1 MAPTLQE
8 AQRTERPK
16 STARESTLA
25 GVVVVVF
32 GVVEVV
38 IVLVR
43 VAVVEFVLAV
53 VVAVV
58 VADVLGVDAVAVV
71 VVVVLLSRAAREA
84 AFCAS
89 SLALAASRLA
99 VMLSRAVTTLLQLVQ
114 ITPNDTAASRATME
128 WFFILVLLLFRLG
141 LVSAVGR
148 RNRPERSL
156 YYGHKVG

>member
-1 MAPTLQE
+1 M
-8 AQRTERPK
+8 
-16 STARESTLA
+16 
-25 GVVVVVF
+25 VVVVP
-32 GVVEVV
+32 
-38 IVLVR
+38 
-43 VAVVEFVLAV
+43 VLAV

-148 RNRPERSL
+148 RNRPERFL

>member
-1 MAPTLQE
+1 M
-8 AQRTERPK
+8 
-16 STARESTLA
+16 
-25 GVVVVVF
+25 VVVVPF
-32 GVVEVV
+32 
-38 IVLVR
+38 
-43 VAVVEFVLAV
+43 LAV

-58 VADVLGVDAVAVV
+58 VADVLGVDAVA
-71 VVVVLLSRAAREA
+71 VVVLLSRAAREA

-148 RNRPERSL
+148 RNRPERFL